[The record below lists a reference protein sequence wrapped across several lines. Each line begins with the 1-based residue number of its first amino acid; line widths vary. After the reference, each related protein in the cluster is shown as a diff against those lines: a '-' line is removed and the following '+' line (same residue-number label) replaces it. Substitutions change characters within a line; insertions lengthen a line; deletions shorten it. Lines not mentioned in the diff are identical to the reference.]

1 MFVVEAG
8 VVGGK
13 VAHLLLDDRMAAVF
27 DMDDGVVGEL
37 RTNEAAFGGNGG
49 KRRKYVEGSRGFG
62 CFLKLRQGR
71 LNFFQQGFKQVF
83 FQCQCLLLRCQNFVF
98 EGF

>member
-1 MFVVEAG
+1 MTG
-8 VVGGK
+8 VI
-13 VAHLLLDDRMAAVF
+13 
-27 DMDDGVVGEL
+27 GEL